1 MISFEHIG
9 LMFQLEALREEHNFS
24 KRQSDELYGVAT
36 QITQLKSGLSYMAIN
51 LKKYKA
57 LEADYIK
64 KFESYNGDIEGF
76 NSRLREFESNSIPY
90 IKQAKEAIEGLKNKL
105 RLK

>member
-1 MISFEHIG
+1 MISFENIG
-9 LMFQLEALREEHNFS
+9 LMFQLEALREENNFS
-24 KRQSDELYGVAT
+24 QRQKNELCRIADEMRDLP
-36 QITQLKSGLSYMAIN
+36 SGLRYAVSSI
-51 LKKYKA
+51 KEYKT

-64 KFESYNGDIEGF
+64 KFESYNGDIDGL

-90 IKQAKEAIEGLKNKL
+90 IKQAKEAINNL